1 MKLANETCLQEEELN
16 IDLDIDFDDP
26 RCPDEI
32 DQSDPDA
39 ENPLECY
46 DLTQLIGKVDLFDK
60 INTLMIA

>member
-1 MKLANETCLQEEELN
+1 MELANETCREEELN

-26 RCPDEI
+26 RCPDKI

-46 DLTQLIGKVDLFDK
+46 DLTQLIEKVD
-60 INTLMIA
+60 